1 MLSRLSLPS
10 SHLSRQGFRVQESNS
25 ATPNQHVRPVSSQE
39 PCPLCRT
46 PNPDFYCRDRWRP
59 YWRCR
64 VCSLVFVPQESR
76 LSSPDEKARYDQHQN
91 HPSDPRYRRFLSRLA
106 DPLLDRVSKGSI
118 GLDFGSGPG
127 PTLGPMLAE
136 AGLTVHLYDPFYA
149 QDPEVWNRRYDFIT
163 ASEVIEHL
171 HTPDLELKQLFSV
184 LAPKGYLAVMT
195 RWVEDRDS
203 FINSRYS
210 RDPTHVCFYNLTTCE
225 WIARRWRSS
234 LEVPETGIAL
244 FRSRG

>member
-1 MLSRLSLPS
+1 MLPPLTFPS
-10 SHLSRQGFRVQESNS
+10 CHPGQKGSFGQASNS
-25 ATPNQHVRPVSSQE
+25 QTPTQQIRQVSSPE

-46 PNPDFYCRDRWRP
+46 PNPDFYCQDRWRP

-64 VCSLVFVPQESR
+64 ICLLVFVPQESR
-76 LSSPDEKARYDQHQN
+76 LSGPDEKARYDQHQN
-91 HPSDPRYRRFLSRLA
+91 DPSDLRYRHFLSRLA
-106 DPLLDRVSKGSI
+106 NPLLDRVPKGSI

-127 PTLGPMLAE
+127 PTLGPMLVE

-171 HTPDLELKQLFSV
+171 HTPNLEFKQLFSV
-184 LAPKGYLAVMT
+184 LASKGYLAVMT

-210 RDPTHVCFYNLTTCE
+210 RDPTHVCFYSLTTCK
-225 WIARRWRSS
+225 WIAHRWRSS
-234 LEVPETGIAL
+234 LEIPKKGIAL
-244 FRSRG
+244 FRSRR